1 MLFLAL
7 PIVRFTPI
15 GGQDVNKPLPYNP
28 RDPVSQQI
36 KTSFQRSLE
45 NLQTTYIDSYLL
57 HSPLRTLDLTME
69 AWRTLAALQDEG
81 KVRLIGISNAYDIDV
96 LHALSRERKVQV
108 VQNRWY
114 EGNEWD
120 RQVLNYCR
128 EHDILYQYVT
138 DGLLIYF
145 CFDDNRSFWT
155 LSGSPTL
162 LSHPA
167 LLAVA
172 KAANRTPAQAVFK
185 FVQSEGIIPLSGTT
199 SELHMK
205 EDLSVER
212 IEFSPDLEVHL
223 NTIKG
228 FVRG

>member
-1 MLFLAL
+1 
-7 PIVRFTPI
+7 
-15 GGQDVNKPLPYNP
+15 
-28 RDPVSQQI
+28 
-36 KTSFQRSLE
+36 
-45 NLQTTYIDSYLL
+45 
-57 HSPLRTLDLTME
+57 ME
-69 AWRTLAALQDEG
+69 AWRTLVTLQDEG
-81 KVRLIGISNAYDIDV
+81 KVRLIGISNAYDV
-96 LHALSRERKVQV
+96 NTLHVMSRERKVQV

-138 DGLLIYF
+138 DDLLICL

-172 KAANRTPAQAVFK
+172 KAANCAPAQAVFK
-185 FVQSEGIIPLSGTT
+185 FAQSEGIIPLSGTT
-199 SELHMK
+199 SEIHMK
-205 EDLSVER
+205 EDLAVEL
-212 IEFSPDLEVHL
+212 IEFPPDLEDHL
-223 NTIKG
+223 NTIKE